1 MTGSMLIVGL
11 AIAAVVVASRS
22 LARRTGVPY
31 PVFLVVAGAVASVLP
46 DIPRITLD
54 PDVVFLGFL
63 PPLVYHAGQAT
74 SPRELRANAV
84 PIGLGALGL
93 VVVTTAAVA
102 GLAWSLVPSMSL
114 AAAFVLG
121 AVVAPT
127 DPVAS
132 TSVLARLGGPLKVT
146 AIIEGESLVND
157 GVALTLFGLGL
168 AAVTAPTGF
177 QGDLLD
183 FLRIAGG
190 GVVFGLAVG
199 FVASRIRRP
208 LRDPASR
215 VIVSLL
221 VPYVAYLPANSLGL
235 SGVLATLV
243 TGLVL
248 GQQGFAS
255 LSPSGRIQVAEFWNV
270 LVFLLESIL
279 FVLVGLQLPSIL
291 DGITGYSNAEIA
303 LVSGCTV
310 AAVIVVRFAW
320 WLAVPTLRWRP
331 EGRILDTGA
340 VPWQE
345 RVLLGWCGLRG
356 AISLAAALS
365 IPLTVSGSAFPDR
378 SLMIFATFCVIIV
391 TLVGQGTSLPWL
403 LRRLSLTGDVS
414 ERRQHAFAERRC
426 TEAALR
432 RLDQMVADEAVSD
445 EIADVLR
452 QTYEQ
457 RLERTRENQPDEGE
471 AATQGP
477 TLLEVHRSLLAT
489 QRQALGRLYRDH
501 EISFAVMRQVRREID
516 LEAAS
521 FER

>member
-1 MTGSMLIVGL
+1 MTSSLLAAGL
-11 AIAAVVVASRS
+11 VIALVVISSRS
-22 LARRTGVPY
+22 LGRRTGVPY
-31 PVFLVVAGAVASVLP
+31 QAFLVLAGSVASMIPHV
-46 DIPRITLD
+46 PRIMLD
-54 PDVVFLGFL
+54 PRIVFLGFL
-63 PPLVYHAGQAT
+63 PPLVYNAGQTT

-102 GLAWSLVPSMSL
+102 GLAWSLVPALSL
-114 AAAFVLG
+114 ASAFVLG

-157 GVALTLFGLGL
+157 GVALTLFSLGL
-168 AAVTAPTGF
+168 AAMAAPTGAE
-177 QGDLLD
+177 GDVLD

-190 GVVFGLAVG
+190 GVLFGLVVG
-199 FVASRIRRP
+199 FVGSRIRRP

-215 VIVSLL
+215 VTVSLL
-221 VPYVAYLPANSLGL
+221 VPYVAYLPADSLGL

-243 TGLVL
+243 TGLVI
-248 GQQGFAS
+248 GQQGLAS
-255 LSPSGRIQVAEFWNV
+255 LSPSARIQVAEFWNV
-270 LVFLLESIL
+270 LVFLLESVL

-291 DGITGYSNAEIA
+291 TGIEGYSHAEIA

-310 AAVIVVRFAW
+310 AVVVLVRFVW

-331 EGRILDTGA
+331 EGRIIDTGA
-340 VPWQE
+340 VPWRE

-365 IPLTVSGSAFPDR
+365 IPLTVSGKAFPDR
-378 SLMIFATFCVIIV
+378 ELMVFATFCVIVV
-391 TLVGQGTSLPWL
+391 TLVGEGASLPWL
-403 LRRLSLTGDVS
+403 LRRLSLTGDAT
-414 ERRQHAFAERRC
+414 ERKQRSFAQRRC
-426 TEAALR
+426 ADAALR
-432 RLDQMVADEAVSD
+432 LLDEMVAEGGVSD

-457 RLERTRENQPDEGE
+457 RLERTREQEPEIEQETARGS
-471 AATQGP
+471 
-477 TLLEVHRSLLAT
+477 TLLEIHQMLLAT
-489 QRQALGRLYRDH
+489 QRKALDRLYRDQ
-501 EISFAVMRQVRREID
+501 EITLAVMRQVQREID
-516 LEAAS
+516 LEQAS